1 MADIELGGYTLSTP
15 SPLDRS
21 SRVVSQKSRIILDRS
36 HEDTGKANIRL
47 KKSRKLVTM
56 TFTPPTTPR
65 LRSTYYITTPDGD
78 VKEYTFS
85 KEFVDS
91 SDLLIPGKSIKVT
104 FPFTLD
110 GSYQIELVREDGIA
124 YVNTSLTRGTVWS
137 LLSPFSDEVLRTIR
151 KSTTIVIQDTL
162 KKINTL
168 RMTL

>member
-1 MADIELGGYTLSTP
+1 
-15 SPLDRS
+15 
-21 SRVVSQKSRIILDRS
+21 
-36 HEDTGKANIRL
+36 
-47 KKSRKLVTM
+47 M

-78 VKEYTFS
+78 VKEYTFL

-104 FPFTLD
+104 FPFALD

-151 KSTTIVIQDTL
+151 KSTAIVIQDTL